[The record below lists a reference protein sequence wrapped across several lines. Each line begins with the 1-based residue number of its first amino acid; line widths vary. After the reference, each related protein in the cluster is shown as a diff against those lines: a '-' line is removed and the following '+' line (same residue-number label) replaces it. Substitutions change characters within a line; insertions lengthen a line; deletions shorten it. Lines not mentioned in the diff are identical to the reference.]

1 MRRRD
6 ATQTS
11 IFARMTEAD
20 WAPFKNLQSD
30 PWPKVQELLSAA
42 LTRSDLAVS
51 VDGGPVPRADTEC

>member
-1 MRRRD
+1 
-6 ATQTS
+6 
-11 IFARMTEAD
+11 MTEAD

-51 VDGGPVPRADTEC
+51 VDGGPVRHADTEC